1 MAVKDPRAGQE
12 ALGESVSKWLS
23 ARDRSADRTLGGRS
37 MLGMLTGL
45 SPGLGDAA
53 GSGLL
58 GIVLILA
65 YWLLGTS
72 FYGSALLS
80 AAPYA
85 VVILGMV
92 VQIGYGGQL
101 ALSQALFMG
110 IGAYG
115 TAVLNTKFGWPLAPA
130 AVVVVAVV
138 LLLSW
143 GVGYMVARVG
153 GLALG
158 LVTLFFVV
166 MASDAIVYVGYL
178 GGTTGLGPVAP
189 LVTGGSIGA
198 TQLYSGEAALIVLAV
213 ATYLVLRIV
222 RSDVGGELSLL
233 GASNHAASGTGI
245 NTPRRRVEVYVL
257 GSVLAAI
264 GGVLFVGT
272 ELFVSPSEFDP
283 STELTI
289 LLMLFLGGQASVYAA
304 IVGAFIVEALPGI
317 SATIGNNIV
326 LVEGALFS
334 VVLVFMPMGLA
345 GVWQSLLGKARRLIT
360 RPPGSRPVGAGGAP
374 IPRDALPAPGDLGA
388 PPVGPVSPV
397 GPLGAERLSVR
408 DLGERAG
415 QDGGAPVPALV
426 ATAVTKHFG
435 GVYAVSEVSLQV
447 QPTGVHCLVGPNG
460 AGKSTLFELL
470 AGGLSCDAGTI
481 SLFGSDVTAVP
492 AWQRAQRGIGR
503 TYQSIQLSR
512 TLSVID
518 NIAIA
523 GVAPR
528 GGILRPLIRDR
539 LEPCRD
545 RARHVLAEF
554 GAEHLATRPID
565 ALTLEEERL
574 LELARAL
581 VGAPRLVLLDEP
593 ASGLSVSQR
602 QNFARTI
609 SRIGESIAV
618 VLIEHDLAL
627 VADVADTVT
636 VLMEGKVTY
645 EGDAD
650 GFMAD
655 DMVKRRLRGIVR

>member
-1 MAVKDPRAGQE
+1 MSKAARNVAVEGPRAGRE
-12 ALGESVSKWLS
+12 AVDDSVHRWLS
-23 ARDRSADRTLGGRS
+23 SRHRIADRTLGGRS
-37 MLGMLTGL
+37 VLGSLTGL
-45 SPGLGDAA
+45 PPTAGDAV

-58 GIVLILA
+58 GVVLILV

-80 AAPYA
+80 AAPFA
-85 VVILGMV
+85 LVILGMV

-115 TAVLNTKFGWPLAPA
+115 TAVFNSKLGWPFLPA
-130 AVVVVAVV
+130 ALASVALV
-138 LLLSW
+138 LVLSW
-143 GVGYMVARVG
+143 AVGHMVARVG

-166 MASDAIVYVGYL
+166 MASDAIVYVQYL
-178 GGTTGLGPVAP
+178 GSTNGLGPVAP
-189 LVTGGSIGA
+189 LVSGGSAAA
-198 TQLYSGEAALIVLAV
+198 TGLYSGYVALIVVAV
-213 ATYLVLRIV
+213 ATYIVLRIV

-233 GASNHAASGTGI
+233 GASNHAASCTGI
-245 NTPRRRVEVYVL
+245 NTPRRRVEVFVF
-257 GSVLAAI
+257 GSVLAAV

-272 ELFVSPSEFDP
+272 QLFVSPSEFDP
-283 STELTI
+283 SSELTI

-304 IVGAFIVEALPGI
+304 IIGAFIVEALPGI

-345 GVWQSLLGKARRLIT
+345 GVWQSLLDWLWPLLARAG
-360 RPPGSRPVGAGGAP
+360 RPASARASRAVVAPVV
-374 IPRDALPAPGDLGA
+374 
-388 PPVGPVSPV
+388 PVAA
-397 GPLGAERLSVR
+397 GPLVARSLVEERP
-408 DLGERAG
+408 GERAG
-415 QDGGAPVPALV
+415 DDAVPALV
-426 ATAVTKHFG
+426 AAGLTKHFG
-435 GVYAVSEVSLQV
+435 GVYAVDDVSLAV
-447 QPTGVHCLVGPNG
+447 RPKGVHCLVGPNG

-470 AGGLSCDAGTI
+470 SGGLRADAGTI
-481 SLFGSDVTAVP
+481 SLFGHDVTAAP
-492 AWQRAQRGIGR
+492 PWERARRGIGR
-503 TYQSIQLSR
+503 TYQSIQVSR

-523 GVAPR
+523 GVNPR
-528 GGILRPLIRDR
+528 GGILRPLVRDR

-545 RARHVLAEF
+545 RAHSVLAEL
-554 GAEHLATRPID
+554 GAEHLAARRVD

-574 LELARAL
+574 VELARAL
-581 VGAPRLVLLDEP
+581 ISAPRLVLLDEP

-602 QNFARTI
+602 QTFAATV
-609 SRIGESIAV
+609 SRVGQSTAV
-618 VLIEHDLAL
+618 VLIEHDLSL

-645 EGDAD
+645 EGDAT

-655 DMVKRRLRGIVR
+655 DMVKRRLRGLVR